1 MTYTMR
7 YLGRGMPVSEIYFEI
22 HREMKWMAGWIDI
35 RYIKYTIISV
45 VKSR

>member
-22 HREMKWMAGWIDI
+22 HREMKWMAGGIDI
-35 RYIKYTIISV
+35 RYIKYTIMSV